1 MRAGPLDA
9 GLHVQAGRKSRTKGR
24 ETVSV
29 ANASLRPET
38 SAISSAAAPFAED
51 AATAL
56 TARMEL
62 VPTSGWHV
70 RARVIMGSAT
80 FFDAFNA
87 LSIAFVLPILV
98 PLWHITP
105 PQIGL
110 MIAASYV
117 GQLLGALAFS
127 WAAERYGRIP
137 CAAAATAIFA
147 VMSLVCA
154 AAWSFNVLL
163 VCRFIQGIGVGG
175 EMPVAAVYISELSK
189 ARGRGRFFLLYEM
202 IFPIG
207 LMVTGQVAA
216 VLVPLFGW
224 KTMFLIGGLPGLLIA
239 LLLLRLPESP
249 RWLIGK
255 GRFAAAEAVV
265 AQLEAASGKTGA
277 AAAVAAV
284 ASPAATLPQRPVPPR
299 TRGTWSE
306 LLSPAYRGRTLIVWA
321 LWASAFL
328 IANSLNNWMPTLYTT
343 VYHLGVP
350 DALRAASMTN
360 VAQVVLLLLCAVV
373 IDRTGRKRWMM
384 GAFGLGAVL
393 LGILAIAGTAHVS
406 WVIVLATL
414 GYGLIGSV
422 NAVVYLY
429 TPEIYPTRMRA
440 IGTGVATSWLR
451 VASAIGP
458 SLIGFMLG
466 EGGVDSVFLMF
477 AGVAVLG
484 LIASTQ
490 MIETRNLRL
499 EDIAR

>member
-1 MRAGPLDA
+1 
-9 GLHVQAGRKSRTKGR
+9 V
-24 ETVSV
+24 TVV
-29 ANASLRPET
+29 DTSLRPEAFADV
-38 SAISSAAAPFAED
+38 SMAPPSAAERASA
-51 AATAL
+51 AL
-56 TARMEL
+56 TARMEVL
-62 VPTSGWHV
+62 PNSGWQI

-87 LSIAFVLPILV
+87 LSIAFVLPVLV
-98 PLWHITP
+98 PLWHIAA

-117 GQLLGALAFS
+117 GQLIGALSFS
-127 WAAERYGRIP
+127 WAAERYGRVR

-147 VMSLVCA
+147 LMSLACA
-154 AAWSFNVLL
+154 ACSNFDQLL

-189 ARGRGRFFLLYEM
+189 ARGRGKFFLLYEM

-207 LMVTGQVAA
+207 LMVTGQVGAL
-216 VLVPLFGW
+216 LVPLFGW
-224 KTMFLIGGLPGLLIA
+224 KTMFLIGGLPGLVVA
-239 LLLLRLPESP
+239 WLLLRLPESP
-249 RWLIGK
+249 RWLIGQ
-255 GRFAAAEAVV
+255 GRFAEAEAVV
-265 AQLEAASGKTGA
+265 TEMERSSGVAGQGA
-277 AAAVAAV
+277 HAAVAMPARMPV
-284 ASPAATLPQRPVPPR
+284 AAKD
-299 TRGTWSE
+299 RGRWSE
-306 LLSPAYRGRTLIVWA
+306 LLSRVYRARTLVVWV

-343 VYHLGVP
+343 VYHLGVA

-360 VAQVVLLLLCAVV
+360 VAQVLLLLVCAMV
-373 IDRTGRKRWMM
+373 IDRTGRKFWMM
-384 GAFGLGAVL
+384 GAFGLGGL
-393 LGILAIAGTAHVS
+393 LLAILGFGGAQHVS
-406 WVIVLATL
+406 WVIVLTTL
-414 GYGLIGSV
+414 GYGLVGSV

-451 VASAIGP
+451 IGSAIGP
-458 SLIGFMLG
+458 WLIGVMVG

-484 LIASTQ
+484 LIASTR
-490 MIETRNLRL
+490 MIETRNMRL

>member
-1 MRAGPLDA
+1 MPIADA
-9 GLHVQAGRKSRTKGR
+9 P
-24 ETVSV
+24 
-29 ANASLRPET
+29 LRPEA
-38 SAISSAAAPFAED
+38 SADLSPAAAFVPED
-51 AATAL
+51 AAAAL
-56 TARMEL
+56 TARLEQ
-62 VPTSGWHV
+62 VPTSRWHI

-87 LSIAFVLPILV
+87 LSIAFVLPVLV

-117 GQLLGALAFS
+117 GQLVGALAFS
-127 WAAERYGRIP
+127 WAAERWGRIP

-147 VMSLVCA
+147 VMSLACA
-154 AAWSFNVLL
+154 AAWSFAVLL
-163 VCRFIQGIGVGG
+163 ACRFIQGIGVGG

-202 IFPIG
+202 IFPVG

-216 VLVPLFGW
+216 VLVPLWGW
-224 KTMFLIGGLPGLLIA
+224 KTMFLIGGLPGLVIA
-239 LLLLRLPESP
+239 VLLLRLPESP

-255 GRFAAAEAVV
+255 GRFKDAEAVV
-265 AQLEAASGKTGA
+265 TELETAAGKAG
-277 AAAVAAV
+277 AVATGVPAGALPEQ
-284 ASPAATLPQRPVPPR
+284 ASIPPKA
-299 TRGTWSE
+299 RGSWSE
-306 LLSPAYRGRTLIVWA
+306 LLSPTFRGRTLIVWT
-321 LWASAFL
+321 LWACAFL

-343 VYHLGVP
+343 VYHLGVAE
-350 DALRAASMTN
+350 ALRAASMTN
-360 VAQVVLLLLCAVV
+360 VAQVALLLLAAMV
-373 IDRTGRKRWMM
+373 IDRTGRKQWMM
-384 GAFGLGAVL
+384 GAFGLGGVL
-393 LGILAIAGTAHVS
+393 LGVLAFGGSQHVF
-406 WVIVLATL
+406 WVVILATL
-414 GYGLIGSV
+414 SYGLIGSI

-451 VASAIGP
+451 VASAVGP

-466 EGGVDSVFLMF
+466 AGGVASVFLMF
-477 AGVAVLG
+477 AAVAVLG
-484 LIASTQ
+484 LIASMW

>member
-1 MRAGPLDA
+1 LP
-9 GLHVQAGRKSRTKGR
+9 
-24 ETVSV
+24 V
-29 ANASLRPET
+29 ANVPVRPET
-38 SAISSAAAPFAED
+38 RDVLSPAPPFVPED
-51 AATAL
+51 AAAAL
-56 TARMEL
+56 TARLEL
-62 VPTSGWHV
+62 LPTSGWHV

-87 LSIAFVLPILV
+87 LSIAFVLPVLV
-98 PLWHITP
+98 PLWHIAV

-117 GQLLGALAFS
+117 GQLVGAIVFS
-127 WAAERYGRIP
+127 WMAERYGRIP
-137 CAAAATAIFA
+137 IAAAATTVFA
-147 VMSLVCA
+147 VMSLACA

-163 VCRFIQGIGVGG
+163 LCRFIQGIGVGG

-216 VLVPLFGW
+216 VLVPLLGW
-224 KTMFLIGGLPGLLIA
+224 QTMFLIGGLPGLLIA
-239 LLLLRLPESP
+239 FLLLRLPESP
-249 RWLIGK
+249 RWLISK
-255 GRFAAAEAVV
+255 GRLAEAEVV
-265 AQLEAASGKTGA
+265 VTQLEAASRKPGA
-277 AAAVAAV
+277 VMAAEL
-284 ASPAATLPQRPVPPR
+284 PAATRMPERVPAPLSS
-299 TRGTWSE
+299 RGRWSE
-306 LLSPAYRGRTLIVWA
+306 LLSPAYRGRTLIVWM

-350 DALRAASMTN
+350 EALRTASMTN
-360 VAQVVLLLLCAVV
+360 VAQVVLLLLCAMV

-384 GAFGLGAVL
+384 GAFGLGSML
-393 LGILAIAGTAHVS
+393 LGVLAFGGTQHVS
-406 WVIVLATL
+406 WVIILSTL
-414 GYGLIGSV
+414 SYGLIGSI

-458 SLIGFMLG
+458 WLIGVMLG
-466 EGGVDSVFLMF
+466 AGGVESVFLMF

-484 LIASTQ
+484 LVASTR

-499 EDIAR
+499 EDIAH

>member
-1 MRAGPLDA
+1 METDRQSREASLVARLDA
-9 GLHVQAGRKSRTKGR
+9 
-24 ETVSV
+24 
-29 ANASLRPET
+29 
-38 SAISSAAAPFAED
+38 
-51 AATAL
+51 
-56 TARMEL
+56 
-62 VPTSGWHV
+62 VPTSRWHI
-70 RARVIMGSAT
+70 RARVVMGSAT

-98 PLWHITP
+98 RDWQISA
-105 PQIGL
+105 PQIGV
-110 MIAASYV
+110 MIGASYM
-117 GQLLGALAFS
+117 GQFVGALLFS
-127 WAAERYGRIP
+127 WAAERWGRVP

-147 VMSLVCA
+147 IMSLTCA
-154 AAWSFNVLL
+154 GAWDFDILL
-163 VCRFIQGIGVGG
+163 LCRFIQGIGVGG

-207 LMVTGQVAA
+207 LMVTGQVGAL
-216 VLVPLFGW
+216 LVPLWGW
-224 KTMFLIGGLPGLLIA
+224 KTMFLIGGLPGLIIA

-255 GRFAAAEAVV
+255 GRLADADAIIARMEASAVGLRAAP
-265 AQLEAASGKTGA
+265 ASTQGA
-277 AAAVAAV
+277 WTQGTSTQGASTQGTSTQATSTQATSTQGASTARKSSQ
-284 ASPAATLPQRPVPPR
+284 ASPATRIATPANQPITARP
-299 TRGTWSE
+299 RGKWSE
-306 LLSPAYRGRTLIVWA
+306 LLSPAYRSRTLIVWV

-343 VYHLGVP
+343 VYHLGLK

-360 VAQVVLLLLCAVV
+360 VAQVALLLVAALA
-373 IDRTGRKRWMM
+373 IDRTGRKYWMM
-384 GAFGLGAVL
+384 GAFGAGAVL
-393 LGILAIAGTAHVS
+393 LALLAVGGTANVS
-406 WVIVLATL
+406 VVIVLSTL
-414 GYGLIGSV
+414 SYGLIGSIA
-422 NAVVYLY
+422 AVVYLY

-451 VASAIGP
+451 AASAIGP
-458 SLIGFMLG
+458 TLIGFMLA

-484 LIASTQ
+484 LIASTR